1 MEEKASMKRDLLSLP
16 VNTLTRFVFVFVFVF
31 VLVFVFVF
39 VFVNTLTR
47 FVSPRAKSSA
57 RRDPRVKVR
66 RVRAP
71 FR

>member
-1 MEEKASMKRDLLSLP
+1 MKEKEEDISTSDTEIDDRVSMTRDLLSLP
-16 VNTLTRFVFVFVFVF
+16 
-31 VLVFVFVF
+31 
-39 VFVNTLTR
+39 VNTLTR

-71 FR
+71 LR